1 MKTVRKEE
9 KARMVADLHDRFD
22 RAKATIL
29 TQYQGLTVEQM
40 EALRRH
46 LRASGVEF
54 RVVKN
59 TLAVK
64 AVEGTDAAQL
74 SGRFEGPIGV
84 AWGYG
89 DPVVPIKALADYAK
103 KQDKFQICFGVLE
116 GKALGPAEL
125 KEVAQLPGREVM
137 LGKLLGS
144 MRSPLYGLA
153 GSLQGIQRKLVYA
166 LNAVKATKS
175 E

>member
-1 MKTVRKEE
+1 VKTVRKED
-9 KARMVADLHDRFD
+9 KARMVTDLHERFD

-29 TQYQGLTVEQM
+29 TKYQGLTVEQM

-46 LRASGVEF
+46 LRTSGVEY

-64 AVEGTDAAQL
+64 AAEGTDAAQL
-74 SGRFEGPIGV
+74 SGHFEGPIGV
-84 AWGYG
+84 AWGYK
-89 DPVVPIKALADYAK
+89 DPVVPIKALAEYAK
-103 KQDKFQICFGVLE
+103 KLENFQICVGILE
-116 GKALGPAEL
+116 GKKLGPAEL
-125 KEVAQLPGREVM
+125 KEVAQLPGKDVM

-144 MRSPLYGLA
+144 VRSPLYGLA

-175 E
+175 A